1 MPRFI
6 LWALLALYLLV
17 VGLFPA
23 AAAPVVLAA
32 AGAGIVL
39 AKLPLLAVAGAVALY
54 LRRPARPATA

>member
-1 MPRFI
+1 MLRFI
-6 LWALLALYLLV
+6 LWALLALYLFV

-23 AAAPVVLAA
+23 AATPVVLAA

-39 AKLPLLAVAGAVALY
+39 VKLPLVAKAGAAVLY